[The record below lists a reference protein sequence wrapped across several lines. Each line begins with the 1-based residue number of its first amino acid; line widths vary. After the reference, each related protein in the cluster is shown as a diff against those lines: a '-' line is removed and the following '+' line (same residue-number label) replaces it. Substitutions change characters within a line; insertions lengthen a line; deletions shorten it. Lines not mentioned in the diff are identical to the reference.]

1 MIRWLLGLS
10 VLPDRGV
17 SISRLS
23 RCCID
28 PRVLWSYLRRPP
40 MRTSAM
46 TGPRVPVSA
55 LLNNSVSINGIELA
69 RRSFAGKGRVS
80 CPWTIC
86 NPNSPSRL
94 SHRAF
99 IASAQCGTVACERA
113 CDGIGRVCAEARPS
127 PWQSPALTLSC
138 ISTSEERTPEPT
150 TALRAA
156 TSYASNAEQRD
167 VAGLVAQV
175 CTAAVS
181 GAVLHRRRAARDF
194 CGCHS
199 IRARC
204 KA

>member
-1 MIRWLLGLS
+1 MQPEACQQLESGACRAFSPSHRESVLMIRWLLGLS

-17 SISRLS
+17 SISSLS

-28 PRVLWSYLRRPP
+28 PRLLWSYLRRPP

-46 TGPRVPVSA
+46 TGPRVPVSN

-80 CPWTIC
+80 CPWIIC

-94 SHRAF
+94 SHRAS
-99 IASAQCGTVACERA
+99 IVSAQCGTVACERA

-127 PWQSPALTLSC
+127 PWQRLASTLSC

-150 TALRAA
+150 TALRRPREHPMQN
-156 TSYASNAEQRD
+156 SEMSP
-167 VAGLVAQV
+167 V
-175 CTAAVS
+175 
-181 GAVLHRRRAARDF
+181 
-194 CGCHS
+194 
-199 IRARC
+199 
-204 KA
+204 